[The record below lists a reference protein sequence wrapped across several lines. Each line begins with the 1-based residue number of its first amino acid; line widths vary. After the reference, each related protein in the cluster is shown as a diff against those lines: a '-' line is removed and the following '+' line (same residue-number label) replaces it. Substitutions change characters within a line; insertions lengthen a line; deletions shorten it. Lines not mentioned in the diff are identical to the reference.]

1 MINNKELINLLNL
14 QEEGNKV
21 IFNEMN
27 QRFKLLEQKINE
39 QDIKIKQI
47 LSSLANIK
55 GSF

>member
-47 LSSLANIK
+47 FNSLANIK